1 MKNKEIVSKMTLEQK
16 AEFVSGY
23 DYWHLCKCEELGL
36 PQIMVTD
43 GPNGLR
49 KQNPDGNSVGLGNS
63 YPATCFP
70 NSATSACS
78 WDVKLLEK
86 EGQALARECLK
97 EKVSVLLGPGVKII
111 RSPTCG

>member
-1 MKNKEIVSKMTLEQK
+1 MKHAEIVSKMTLEQK

-23 DYWHLCKCEELGL
+23 DYWHLYENEELGL

-49 KQNPDGNSVGLGNS
+49 KKDPNGNTVGLGGS

-70 NSATSACS
+70 GSSTTACS
-78 WDVKLLEK
+78 WDMALIEK
-86 EGQALARECLK
+86 
-97 EKVSVLLGPGVKII
+97 
-111 RSPTCG
+111 